1 MTDLTE
7 FFGKEGVV
15 LDKNF
20 AFTNTS
26 KSNADLISEMQS
38 HGLLVDYLDTSGAL
52 VRVPVSAGQ
61 NHRPDKAGE
70 KSGYYVYN
78 QLDQHFVCVY
88 GNWRTSFEGKF
99 TSYNPNKMSAEQKR
113 DLQQKLDEA
122 QKKRE
127 ESKKIQHEQVSIYAK
142 EKYENAKEVAEHKYL
157 TNKKVK
163 NYGLKTINGNL
174 LIAVYSI
181 TKNDK
186 GILVSDIKSLQYIYP
201 NGDKKFAGGG
211 EVKGNIFLINC
222 EPNDLKNIDNL
233 YIVEGYATGA
243 SIASL
248 GLPVCVVFSANFCLS
263 ALTRLRSMGINT
275 RFVLCLD
282 NDESGVGQKCANE
295 VATAVSNSIVRL
307 PSIIGDFNDLYLQQG
322 IEQVELELLESKFN
336 IRQYAIRNLVEAP
349 KPIEWL
355 VDSFIPLAKPGII
368 AAVGGVGKSLSMIQL
383 ALGVATGGNWWGKP
397 IMQKGSSVIFAA
409 EDDLNEVHR
418 RIEALDPNGERL
430 KSQYDVYVFPI
441 PEQKEPMILLR
452 EEGVTSQAQELVEEL
467 KTIPNLK
474 FVCFD
479 PLQAFTTGNI
489 SSSNEVG
496 QLWGSYCANISARL
510 GVTTLTVHHLSKSAL
525 TNDSD
530 DALSHRAEIRG
541 ASSITDSVRFAI
553 AMWLADKD
561 TCEKI
566 CIEQGIEVDR
576 MSVVKAS
583 LVKSNSGNVDYGVK
597 TLIRKGAVL
606 EILEKNKSFDWD

>member
-1 MTDLTE
+1 
-7 FFGKEGVV
+7 
-15 LDKNF
+15 
-20 AFTNTS
+20 
-26 KSNADLISEMQS
+26 
-38 HGLLVDYLDTSGAL
+38 
-52 VRVPVSAGQ
+52 
-61 NHRPDKAGE
+61 
-70 KSGYYVYN
+70 
-78 QLDQHFVCVY
+78 
-88 GNWRTSFEGKF
+88 
-99 TSYNPNKMSAEQKR
+99 
-113 DLQQKLDEA
+113 
-122 QKKRE
+122 
-127 ESKKIQHEQVSIYAK
+127 
-142 EKYENAKEVAEHKYL
+142 
-157 TNKKVK
+157 
-163 NYGLKTINGNL
+163 
-174 LIAVYSI
+174 
-181 TKNDK
+181 
-186 GILVSDIKSLQYIYP
+186 
-201 NGDKKFAGGG
+201 
-211 EVKGNIFLINC
+211 
-222 EPNDLKNIDNL
+222 
-233 YIVEGYATGA
+233 
-243 SIASL
+243 
-248 GLPVCVVFSANFCLS
+248 
-263 ALTRLRSMGINT
+263 LRSIGINT
-275 RFVLCLD
+275 KFVLCLD

-307 PSIIGDFNDLYLQQG
+307 PSIIGDFNDLHLQQG
-322 IEQVELELLESKFN
+322 IDQVELELLESKFN

-418 RIEALDPNGERL
+418 RIESLDPKGERF

-441 PEQKEPMILLR
+441 PEQKEPLILLR

-467 KTIPNLK
+467 KGIPNLK
-474 FVCFD
+474 LVVFD

-510 GVTTLTVHHLSKSAL
+510 GVTTLTVHHLSKTAL

-566 CIEQGIEVDR
+566 CIDQGIEVDR
-576 MSVVKAS
+576 MAVVKAS
-583 LVKSNSGNVDYGVK
+583 LVKSNSGNVDYGTK
-597 TLIRKGAVL
+597 TLVRRGAVL